1 MKITLLALSQPV
13 QPLRDI
19 YPEAREDQLVGTPQ
33 EQLIEA
39 AGRTCYDSMGKG
51 RPSGEYHAHLLDA
64 EHGSVLEHVSFTWRI
79 EGVSRNLTHE
89 LIRHRVGTAIS
100 QRSTRYCDE
109 GGAKV
114 VRHPAEVKYCDAP
127 LAVEDTDA
135 ILVAEELL
143 HKVPLKQRRAAAA
156 RYLPHGIETEL
167 VWTCNVRTLRTILDQ
182 RASDA
187 ADAEIR
193 QLAVELWRSAL
204 PHAPRYLDEYE
215 EWPAADGLGTILERP
230 TSRASL
236 EQRIK
241 ELEAALADADLRPDC

>member
-1 MKITLLALSQPV
+1 MKITLLAMTQPV
-13 QPLRDI
+13 APLRDV

-64 EHGSVLEHVSFTWRI
+64 EHGSVLEHVTFTWRI

-114 VRHPAEVKYCDAP
+114 VRHPAEVKYCEGP
-127 LAVEDTDA
+127 GIEPGIE
-135 ILVAEELL
+135 ILLDQLL
-143 HKVPLKQRRAAAA
+143 YMVPLKQRRAAAA

-167 VWTCNVRTLRTILDQ
+167 VWSCNVRTLRTILDQ

-187 ADAEIR
+187 ADAEFR
-193 QLAVELWRSAL
+193 QLAVMLWRSAL
-204 PHAPRYLDEYE
+204 PHVPRYLDEYRE
-215 EWPAADGLGTILERP
+215 QPAADGLGNILVRP

-236 EQRIK
+236 ERRIK